1 MRADAEVEWQ
11 FQRETKKSKGKK
23 LRDLVLE
30 EGKDQ
35 AQLRER
41 MNDAEGERCAQCID
55 LNQVILHDVGENLE
69 YILPPDVKN

>member
-1 MRADAEVEWQ
+1 MTVEI
-11 FQRETKKSKGKK
+11 QRETKKSKGKK

-55 LNQVILHDVGENLE
+55 LN
-69 YILPPDVKN
+69 